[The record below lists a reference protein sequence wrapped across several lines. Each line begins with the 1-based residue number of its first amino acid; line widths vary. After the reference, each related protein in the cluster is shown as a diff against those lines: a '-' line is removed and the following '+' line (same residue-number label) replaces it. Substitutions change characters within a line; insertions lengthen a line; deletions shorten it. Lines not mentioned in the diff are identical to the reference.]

1 MRSSI
6 AGGNRC
12 VSSFSRPSTIALTSI
27 TRGLSTWRRLKASNC
42 LVSDAAFALQLS
54 IASTWVRMSRGESTS
69 ARERSSLTFDAANP
83 EAAQLVAVIAAQS
96 VSTGNDAFD
105 DTLRGGNWFAAD
117 RHPQIVFESHDIE
130 ITGEQTGIAH
140 GELTIRGVTHAA
152 EMHIEFYGG
161 NFNFLESRDA
171 IGFGAD
177 MMVSRSDYGIGQLI
191 PAAIAG
197 DDVRIRIEA
206 EFLRED

>member
-1 MRSSI
+1 MIRLFACLLLLSLS
-6 AGGNRC
+6 AC
-12 VSSFSRPSTIALTSI
+12 VSAP
-27 TRGLSTWRRLKASNC
+27 TRDPVDIPPGDWQLDQRHASVTWRARHFGLSWFTARFDT
-42 LVSDAAFALQLS
+42 VDA
-54 IASTWVRMSRGESTS
+54 
-69 ARERSSLTFDAANP
+69 SLTFDAAAP
-83 EAAQLVAVIAAQS
+83 EAARLTAIIEADS
-96 VSTGNDAFD
+96 VSTGQPAFD